1 MNRLLRALWSF
12 CLIFTVGTLFAN
24 PFVVTIDAGHGG
36 KDPGAIGSFAKE
48 KDINL
53 AIALKL
59 GHLIEQN
66 CPDVRVVYTRK
77 TDVFIPLE
85 ERAMIANNAHSN
97 LFICIH
103 TNSSPNPAASGA
115 ETYTLGLAKT
125 EANMN
130 VARRENSVILLEN
143 NYKEKYQG
151 FNPNS
156 VDSYIMF
163 EYMQDKYLDR
173 SIQFATDVQ
182 QKFISNAERADRGVR
197 QAGFWVLHQT
207 AMPAVLIE
215 VGYISNTKEEAFL
228 SSSEGQEKAAKSIFE
243 AFLAFKKDH
252 DKKSFTRFTT
262 NNASVQSSSS
272 KTKDSVSTTI
282 LKADTESIAKQT
294 QLQPLPPKKKSATIT
309 QTATSMDKP
318 NKQEVST
325 IVSQEPIFKIQFLL
339 SDKPINMNNKL
350 FKGLDHVSFYKEN
363 NYYKYTTGDTS
374 SYREIVKEQ
383 YNVRKRHPTA
393 FIVAFINDRKVTV
406 REAIQLWEANQ
417 KKLKK

>member
-1 MNRLLRALWSF
+1 MNRLLRTVWSF
-12 CLIFTVGTLFAN
+12 LFVFFVGTLFAN

-103 TNSSPNPAASGA
+103 TNSSPNPATTGA

-163 EYMQDKYLDR
+163 EYMQDKYIDR

-215 VGYISNTKEEAFL
+215 VGYISNPKEEAFL

-252 DKKSFTRFTT
+252 EKKSISRFAS
-262 NNASVQSSSS
+262 NNPSS
-272 KTKDSVSTTI
+272 KPSMSDKLDTITLAKMNVDTNTFEDRSSTQPVSTKTVALNHAAPSLKRTI
-282 LKADTESIAKQT
+282 NHNSKTNST
-294 QLQPLPPKKKSATIT
+294 QQ
-309 QTATSMDKP
+309 
-318 NKQEVST
+318 
-325 IVSQEPIFKIQFLL
+325 PIFKIQFLL
-339 SDKPINMNNKL
+339 SDKPINLNNSQ
-350 FKGLDHVSFYKEN
+350 FKGLERVSFYKEN

-374 SYREIVKEQ
+374 NYHEIVKEQ
-383 YNVRKRHPTA
+383 YKIRKRFPSA
-393 FIVAFINDRKVTV
+393 FIVAFMNDQKIPLK
-406 REAIQLWEANQ
+406 EALQQWEANQ
-417 KKLKK
+417 KKN